1 MQTNNNQFT
10 NINNNQNT
18 FSSLNDNHIFELFN
32 PISKAV
38 NDENEEKQ
46 ENSEKEEIEEK
57 EDTEEKN
64 INIENLIQDDC
75 FNPEKILNLFLNNEE
90 FKNVKEFYDKN
101 CIDEETQNLMKGT
114 LISKKRKRR
123 TSSELEKERIEKENN
138 KKIIKRGRKPKSE
151 ISDENNFEKNNHN
164 KYRPD
169 NIMKKIKGNLFDFII
184 KKINDS
190 LTDKSEQYSLKK
202 IDYEYIN
209 QLKRDVDIRYLNM
222 PIKELFSNKISSK
235 YKLDASVNERNII
248 KILEIEKDN
257 AEINYIFNLTF
268 REWIDIFTLKKH
280 SVIKIDGIDQ
290 FLEKILKNN
299 NEKRYFSLFVYC
311 LYNYERWFLCR
322 KGRNTKSNN

>member
-1 MQTNNNQFT
+1 MQTNNNQHT

-18 FSSLNDNHIFELFN
+18 FSSINDNNIFEFFN
-32 PISKAV
+32 PNSKPI

-46 ENSEKEEIEEK
+46 ENSEKEEKEE
-57 EDTEEKN
+57 TEEKK
-64 INIENLIQDDC
+64 INAENQIQDDS

-90 FKNVKEFYDKN
+90 FINVKDFYDKD

-123 TSSELEKERIEKENN
+123 TSSELEKEKIEKENN
-138 KKIIKRGRKPKSE
+138 KKNIKRGRKPKSE
-151 ISDENNFEKNNHN
+151 ISDENNSEKNNHN
-164 KYRPD
+164 KYRAD
-169 NIMKKIKGNLFDFII
+169 NIMKKIKGNLFDLII
-184 KKINDS
+184 KKINFS

-209 QLKRDVDIRYLNM
+209 QLKRDIDIQYLNM
-222 PIKELFSNKISSK
+222 SIKELFSNKISSK

-280 SVIKIDGIDQ
+280 SSIKIDGIGE
-290 FLEKILKNN
+290 FLENILKYNY
-299 NEKRYFSLFVYC
+299 EKSYFSLFVYY

-322 KGRNTKSNN
+322 KGRKPKSNN